1 MSLTTLAIQP
11 TFNNTSS
18 LIIIDDQTDYVGQGI
33 PLDGTYTVKGFLA
46 ITLQSATGTS
56 TIYNNIGGA
65 TPDITPETSTTS
77 ALQIDLP
84 KDSGGNILQGTY
96 TIIYDVVVTDPDQIG
111 VVVADVTASFDYT
124 YQQDLPKVCL
134 TADVNC
140 QGATITS
147 YDSTDYGLYAMVSR
161 THNLYPPP
169 ATGATTITGTQA
181 SLSSGSPIYDKTWTQ
196 EVLSTVTYN
205 LPDGLI
211 AIVYVEGSREIPVV
225 CDLGMSKIFCCLKK
239 VFNRYNSLMTRN
251 ARDGMDMYIDTVK
264 PMLEAMVMYNAAV
277 AAGNTN
283 GASYYYNLT
292 VETSNCGEDCGCNST
307 EPQLI
312 EPNIGSSNVTIVTS
326 PDNSI
331 SVVPVVDGVTTTYQ
345 IQVSAALQ
353 QALAAIKNTVV
364 TTATP
369 TYLEVTSATVGNTT
383 TYTVNYKPVGGL
395 GYSTSMKRLL
405 IDTATTGTSP
415 ADYME
420 VTSSEVANIGTNIVS
435 PATSHTILL
444 GQTVPNAS
452 TDVALITV
460 GNVLVD
466 GTLPY
471 QVTAQVM
478 GKYASAVVGALADLD
493 VEVIYSNVSSGAVTL
508 RLINPTSGN
517 PYTLADLNTKGYG
530 SIYVTLTINSQ

>member
-1 MSLTTLAIQP
+1 MALTTLAIQP
-11 TFNNTSS
+11 TFNNISGQ
-18 LIIIDDQTDYVGQGI
+18 IIVDDQTDYVGQGI
-33 PLDGTYTVKGFLA
+33 PLDGTYTVRGFLA
-46 ITLQSATGTS
+46 ITLASSTGTS
-56 TIYNNIGGA
+56 TIYNNIGGT
-65 TPDITPETSTTS
+65 TPDIDPNTSTTS
-77 ALQIDLP
+77 VLTIDLP

-96 TIIYDVVVTDPDQIG
+96 SIVYNVIVGDPDQVG
-111 VVVADVTASFDYT
+111 VIVADVTDGFSYT
-124 YQQDLPKVCL
+124 YQQDLPTVCL
-134 TADVNC
+134 TSDVNC

-147 YDSTDYGLYAMVSR
+147 YDSTDYGLYATVDR

-196 EVLSTVTYN
+196 EVISTVTYN
-205 LPDGLI
+205 FPSGLI
-211 AIVYVEGSREIPVV
+211 AIVGVEGSREIPVV

-239 VFNRYNSLMTRN
+239 VFDRYNRLYAVN
-251 ARDGMDMYIDTVK
+251 IVKANDLYIDTVK
-264 PMLEAMVMYNAAV
+264 PMLEAMVMHNAAV

-292 VETSNCGEDCGCNST
+292 IETSGCGEDCGCSSSD
-307 EPQLI
+307 PQLI

-331 SVVPVVDGVTTTYQ
+331 SVVPVVDGITTTYQ

-353 QALAAIKNTVV
+353 AALSAIKNTVV

-415 ADYME
+415 ANYME
-420 VTSSEVANIGTNIVS
+420 VTSSEVANIGANIVS
-435 PATSHTILL
+435 PATSHTVLL

-452 TDVALITV
+452 SDVALVTI

-471 QVTAQVM
+471 QVTAEVM
-478 GKYASAVVGALADLD
+478 GKYSTAVVGSLADLD
-493 VEVIYSNVSSGAVTL
+493 VEVLYSNVSSGAVTL

>member
-1 MSLTTLAIQP
+1 MALTTLAIQP
-11 TFNNTSS
+11 TFNNISGQ
-18 LIIIDDQTDYVGQGI
+18 IIVDDQTDYVGQGI
-33 PLDGTYTVKGFLA
+33 PLDGTYTVRGFLA
-46 ITLQSATGTS
+46 ITLASATGTS

-65 TPDITPETSTTS
+65 TPDINPVSSTTS
-77 ALQIDLP
+77 VLTIDLP

-96 TIIYDVVVTDPDQIG
+96 SIVYNVIVTDPDQIG

-147 YDSTDYGLYAMVSR
+147 YDSTDYGLYAIVSR

-239 VFNRYNSLMTRN
+239 VFNRYNSLLAKN
-251 ARDGMDMYIDTVK
+251 IVAANDMYIDTVK

-292 VETSNCGEDCGCNST
+292 VETSGCGEDCGCNST

-395 GYSTSMKRLL
+395 GYSTSMKRIL
-405 IDTATTGTSP
+405 IPSGTTGTSP
-415 ADYME
+415 SDYIAPT
-420 VTSSEVANIGTNIVS
+420 VAQVANIGANIVS

-452 TDVALITV
+452 TDTALITI

-471 QVTAQVM
+471 QVSAEVM
-478 GKYASAVVGALADLD
+478 GKYSSAVVGSLADLD
-493 VEVIYSNVSSGAVTL
+493 VEVLYSNVSSGAVTL

-530 SIYVTLTINSQ
+530 DIYVSLTINSQ

>member
-1 MSLTTLAIQP
+1 MALTTLAIQP
-11 TFNNTSS
+11 TFNNISGQ
-18 LIIIDDQTDYVGQGI
+18 IIVDDQTDYVGQGI
-33 PLDGTYTVKGFLA
+33 PLDGTYTVRGFLA
-46 ITLQSATGTS
+46 ITLASSTGTS
-56 TIYNNIGGA
+56 TIYNNIGGT
-65 TPDITPETSTTS
+65 TPDIDPNTSTTS
-77 ALQIDLP
+77 VLTIDLP

-96 TIIYDVVVTDPDQIG
+96 SIVYNVIVGDPDQVG
-111 VVVADVTASFDYT
+111 VIVADVTDGFSYT
-124 YQQDLPKVCL
+124 YQQDLPTVCL
-134 TADVNC
+134 TSDVNC

-147 YDSTDYGLYAMVSR
+147 YDSTDYGLYATVDR

-196 EVLSTVTYN
+196 EVISTVTYN
-205 LPDGLI
+205 FPSGLI
-211 AIVYVEGSREIPVV
+211 AIVGVEGSREIPVV

-239 VFNRYNSLMTRN
+239 VFDRYNRLYAVN
-251 ARDGMDMYIDTVK
+251 IVKANDLYIDTVK

-292 VETSNCGEDCGCNST
+292 IETSECGEDCGCSSSD
-307 EPQLI
+307 PQLI

-331 SVVPVVDGVTTTYQ
+331 SVVPVVDGITTTYQ

-353 QALAAIKNTVV
+353 AALSAIKNTVV

-415 ADYME
+415 ANYME
-420 VTSSEVANIGTNIVS
+420 VTSSEVANIGANIVS
-435 PATSHTILL
+435 PATSHTVLL

-452 TDVALITV
+452 SDAALVTI

-471 QVTAQVM
+471 QVTAEVM
-478 GKYASAVVGALADLD
+478 GKYSTAVVGSLADLD
-493 VEVIYSNVSSGAVTL
+493 VEVLYSNVSSGAVTL

>member
-239 VFNRYNSLMTRN
+239 VFNRYNSLLAKN
-251 ARDGMDMYIDTVK
+251 IVAANDMYIDTVK

-395 GYSTSMKRLL
+395 GYSTSMKRIL
-405 IDTATTGTSP
+405 IPSGTTGTSP
-415 ADYME
+415 SDYIAPT
-420 VTSSEVANIGTNIVS
+420 VAQVANIGANIVS

-452 TDVALITV
+452 TDTALITI

-471 QVTAQVM
+471 QVSAEVM
-478 GKYASAVVGALADLD
+478 GKYSSAVVGSLADLD
-493 VEVIYSNVSSGAVTL
+493 VEVLYSNVSSGAVTL

-530 SIYVTLTINSQ
+530 DIYVSLTINSQ

>member
-239 VFNRYNSLMTRN
+239 VFNRYNSLLAKN
-251 ARDGMDMYIDTVK
+251 IVKANDMYIDTVK

-292 VETSNCGEDCGCNST
+292 VETSGCGEDCGCNST

-395 GYSTSMKRLL
+395 GYSTSMKRIL
-405 IDTATTGTSP
+405 IPSGTTGTSP
-415 ADYME
+415 SDYITPT
-420 VTSSEVANIGTNIVS
+420 VAQVANIGANIVS

-452 TDVALITV
+452 TDTALITI

-471 QVTAQVM
+471 QVSAEVM
-478 GKYASAVVGALADLD
+478 GKYSSAVVGSLADLD
-493 VEVIYSNVSSGAVTL
+493 VEVLYSNVSSGAVTL

-530 SIYVTLTINSQ
+530 DIYVSLTINSQ

>member
-1 MSLTTLAIQP
+1 MALTTLAIQP
-11 TFNNTSS
+11 TFNNISGQ
-18 LIIIDDQTDYVGQGI
+18 IIVDDQTDYVGQGI
-33 PLDGTYTVKGFLA
+33 PLDGTYTVSGFLA
-46 ITLQSATGTS
+46 ITLASATGTS
-56 TIYNNIGGA
+56 TIYNNIGGT
-65 TPDITPETSTTS
+65 TPDIDPNTSTTS
-77 ALQIDLP
+77 ALTIDLP
-84 KDSGGNILQGTY
+84 KDTEGNILQGTY
-96 TIIYDVVVTDPDQIG
+96 TVVYNVIVGDPDQVG
-111 VVVADVTASFDYT
+111 VIVADVTEAFSYT
-124 YQQDLPKVCL
+124 YQQDLPTVCL

-147 YDSTDYGLYAMVSR
+147 YDSTDYGLYATVSR

-169 ATGATTITGTQA
+169 ATGGSTITGTQE

-196 EVLSTVTYN
+196 EVISTVTYN

-211 AIVYVEGSREIPVV
+211 AIVGVEGSREIPVV

-239 VFNRYNSLMTRN
+239 VFDKYNRLLAKNIVAANDL
-251 ARDGMDMYIDTVK
+251 YIDTVK

-292 VETSNCGEDCGCNST
+292 IETSGCGEDCGCSSSD
-307 EPQLI
+307 PQLI

-331 SVVPVVDGVTTTYQ
+331 SVVPVVDGITTTYQ

-353 QALAAIKNTVV
+353 AALSAIKNTVV

-420 VTSSEVANIGTNIVS
+420 VTSSEVANIGVNIVS

>member
-1 MSLTTLAIQP
+1 MALTTLAIQP
-11 TFNNTSS
+11 TFNNISGQ
-18 LIIIDDQTDYVGQGI
+18 IIVDDQTDYVGQGI
-33 PLDGTYTVKGFLA
+33 PLDGTYTVRGFLA
-46 ITLQSATGTS
+46 ITLASSTGTS
-56 TIYNNIGGA
+56 TIYNNIGGT
-65 TPDITPETSTTS
+65 TPDIDPNTSTTS
-77 ALQIDLP
+77 VLTIDLP

-96 TIIYDVVVTDPDQIG
+96 SIVYNVIVGDPDQVG
-111 VVVADVTASFDYT
+111 VIVADVTDGFSYT
-124 YQQDLPKVCL
+124 YQQDLPTVCL
-134 TADVNC
+134 TSDVNC

-147 YDSTDYGLYAMVSR
+147 YDSTDYGLYATVDR

-196 EVLSTVTYN
+196 EVISTVTYN
-205 LPDGLI
+205 FPSGLI
-211 AIVYVEGSREIPVV
+211 AIVGVEGSREIPVV

-239 VFNRYNSLMTRN
+239 VFDRYNRLYAVN
-251 ARDGMDMYIDTVK
+251 IVKANDLYIDTVK

-292 VETSNCGEDCGCNST
+292 IETSECGEDCGCSSSD
-307 EPQLI
+307 PQLI

-331 SVVPVVDGVTTTYQ
+331 SVVPVVDGITTTYQ

-353 QALAAIKNTVV
+353 AALSAIKNTVV

-415 ADYME
+415 ANYME
-420 VTSSEVANIGTNIVS
+420 VTSSEVANIGANIVS
-435 PATSHTILL
+435 PATSHTVLL

-452 TDVALITV
+452 SDAALVTI

-466 GTLPY
+466 GALPY
-471 QVTAQVM
+471 QVTAEVM
-478 GKYASAVVGALADLD
+478 GKYSTAVVGSLADLD
-493 VEVIYSNVSSGAVTL
+493 VEVLYSNVSSGAVTL

-530 SIYVTLTINSQ
+530 NIYVTLTINSQ

>member
-1 MSLTTLAIQP
+1 MALTTIAIQP
-11 TFNNTSS
+11 TFNNISGQ
-18 LIIIDDQTDYVGQGI
+18 IIVDDQTDYVGQGI
-33 PLDGTYTVKGFLA
+33 PLDGTYTVRGFLA
-46 ITLQSATGTS
+46 ITLASSTGTS
-56 TIYNNIGGA
+56 TIYNNIGGT
-65 TPDITPETSTTS
+65 TPDIDPNTSTTS
-77 ALQIDLP
+77 VLTIDLP

-96 TIIYDVVVTDPDQIG
+96 SIVYNVIVGDPDQVG
-111 VVVADVTASFDYT
+111 VIVADVTDGFSYT
-124 YQQDLPKVCL
+124 YQQDLPTVCL

-147 YDSTDYGLYAMVSR
+147 YDSTDYGLYATVDR

-196 EVLSTVTYN
+196 EVISTVTYN
-205 LPDGLI
+205 FPSGLI
-211 AIVYVEGSREIPVV
+211 AIVSVEGSREIPVV

-239 VFNRYNSLMTRN
+239 VFNRYNSLMAKN
-251 ARDGMDMYIDTVK
+251 IVAANDLYIDTVK

-292 VETSNCGEDCGCNST
+292 IETSGCGEDCGCSSSD
-307 EPQLI
+307 PQLI

-331 SVVPVVDGVTTTYQ
+331 SVVPVVDGITTTYQ

-353 QALAAIKNTVV
+353 AALSAIKNTVV

-369 TYLEVTSATVGNTT
+369 TYLEVTSVTVGNTT

-415 ADYME
+415 ANYME
-420 VTSSEVANIGTNIVS
+420 VTSSDVANIGANIVS
-435 PATSHTILL
+435 PATSHTVLL

-452 TDVALITV
+452 SDVALVTI

-471 QVTAQVM
+471 QVTAEVM
-478 GKYASAVVGALADLD
+478 GKYSTAVVGSLADLD
-493 VEVIYSNVSSGAVTL
+493 VEVLYSNVSSGAVTL

>member
-1 MSLTTLAIQP
+1 MALTTLAIQP
-11 TFNNTSS
+11 TFNNISGQ
-18 LIIIDDQTDYVGQGI
+18 IIVDDQTDYVGQGI
-33 PLDGTYTVKGFLA
+33 PLDGTYTVRGFLA
-46 ITLQSATGTS
+46 ITLASSTGTS
-56 TIYNNIGGA
+56 TIYNNIGGT
-65 TPDITPETSTTS
+65 TPDIDPNTSTTS
-77 ALQIDLP
+77 VLTIDLP

-96 TIIYDVVVTDPDQIG
+96 SIVYNVIVGDPDQVG
-111 VVVADVTASFDYT
+111 VIVADVTDGFSYT
-124 YQQDLPKVCL
+124 YQQDLPTVCL
-134 TADVNC
+134 TSDVNC

-147 YDSTDYGLYAMVSR
+147 YDSTDYGLYATVDR

-196 EVLSTVTYN
+196 EVISTVTYN
-205 LPDGLI
+205 FPSGLI
-211 AIVYVEGSREIPVV
+211 AIVGVEGSREIPVV

-239 VFNRYNSLMTRN
+239 VFDRYNRLYAVN
-251 ARDGMDMYIDTVK
+251 IVKANDLYIDTVK

-292 VETSNCGEDCGCNST
+292 IETSECGEDCGCSSSD
-307 EPQLI
+307 PQLI

-331 SVVPVVDGVTTTYQ
+331 SVVPVVDGITTTYQ
-345 IQVSAALQ
+345 IQVSSALQAALS
-353 QALAAIKNTVV
+353 AIKNTVV

-415 ADYME
+415 ANYME
-420 VTSSEVANIGTNIVS
+420 VTSSEVANIGANIVS
-435 PATSHTILL
+435 PATSHTVLL

-452 TDVALITV
+452 SDVALVTI

-471 QVTAQVM
+471 QVTAEVM
-478 GKYASAVVGALADLD
+478 GKYSTAVVGSLADLD
-493 VEVIYSNVSSGAVTL
+493 VEVLYSNVSSGAVTL

>member
-1 MSLTTLAIQP
+1 
-11 TFNNTSS
+11 
-18 LIIIDDQTDYVGQGI
+18 
-33 PLDGTYTVKGFLA
+33 
-46 ITLQSATGTS
+46 
-56 TIYNNIGGA
+56 
-65 TPDITPETSTTS
+65 
-77 ALQIDLP
+77 
-84 KDSGGNILQGTY
+84 
-96 TIIYDVVVTDPDQIG
+96 VVTDPDQIG

-239 VFNRYNSLMTRN
+239 VFNRYNSLLAKN
-251 ARDGMDMYIDTVK
+251 IVAANDIMYIDTVK

-283 GASYYYNLT
+283 GASYYYNLI
-292 VETSNCGEDCGCNST
+292 VETSGCGEDCGCNST

-395 GYSTSMKRLL
+395 GYSTSMKRIL
-405 IDTATTGTSP
+405 IPSGTTGTSP
-415 ADYME
+415 SDYIAPT
-420 VTSSEVANIGTNIVS
+420 VAQVANIGANIVS

-452 TDVALITV
+452 TDTALITI

-471 QVTAQVM
+471 QVSAEVM
-478 GKYASAVVGALADLD
+478 GKYSSAVVGSLADLD
-493 VEVIYSNVSSGAVTL
+493 VEVLYSNVSSGAVTL

-530 SIYVTLTINSQ
+530 DIYVSLTINSQ

>member
-1 MSLTTLAIQP
+1 MALTTLAIQP
-11 TFNNTSS
+11 TFNNISGQ
-18 LIIIDDQTDYVGQGI
+18 IIVDDQTDYVGQGI
-33 PLDGTYTVKGFLA
+33 PLDGTYTVRGFLA
-46 ITLQSATGTS
+46 ITLASSTGTS
-56 TIYNNIGGA
+56 TIYNNIGGT
-65 TPDITPETSTTS
+65 TPDIDPTTSTTS
-77 ALQIDLP
+77 VLTIDLP

-96 TIIYDVVVTDPDQIG
+96 SIVYNVIVGDPDQVDVI
-111 VVVADVTASFDYT
+111 VADVTDGFSYT
-124 YQQDLPKVCL
+124 YQQDLPTVCL

-147 YDSTDYGLYAMVSR
+147 YDSTDYGLYATVSR

-196 EVLSTVTYN
+196 EVISTVTYN
-205 LPDGLI
+205 FPSGLI
-211 AIVYVEGSREIPVV
+211 AIVGVEGSREIPVV

-239 VFNRYNSLMTRN
+239 VFNRYNSLTAKN
-251 ARDGMDMYIDTVK
+251 IVAANDLYIDTVK

-292 VETSNCGEDCGCNST
+292 IETSGCGEDCGCSSSD
-307 EPQLI
+307 PQLI

-331 SVVPVVDGVTTTYQ
+331 SVVPVVDGITTTYQ

-353 QALAAIKNTVV
+353 AALSAIKNTVV

-383 TYTVNYKPVGGL
+383 TYTVNYKPIGGL

-415 ADYME
+415 ANYME
-420 VTSSEVANIGTNIVS
+420 VTSSEVANIGANIVS
-435 PATSHTILL
+435 PATSHTVLL

-452 TDVALITV
+452 TDVALVTI

-471 QVTAQVM
+471 QVTAEVM
-478 GKYASAVVGALADLD
+478 GKYSTAVVGSLADLD
-493 VEVIYSNVSSGAVTL
+493 VEVLYSNVSSGAVTL

-530 SIYVTLTINSQ
+530 NIYVTLTINSQ

>member
-1 MSLTTLAIQP
+1 MALTTLAIQP
-11 TFNNTSS
+11 TFNNISGQ
-18 LIIIDDQTDYVGQGI
+18 IIVDDQTDYVGQGI
-33 PLDGTYTVKGFLA
+33 PLDGTYTVRGFLA
-46 ITLQSATGTS
+46 ITLASSTGTS
-56 TIYNNIGGA
+56 TIYNNIGGT
-65 TPDITPETSTTS
+65 TPDIDPNTSTTS
-77 ALQIDLP
+77 VLTIDLP

-96 TIIYDVVVTDPDQIG
+96 SIVYNVIVGDPDQVG
-111 VVVADVTASFDYT
+111 VIVADVTDGFSYT
-124 YQQDLPKVCL
+124 YQQDLPTVCL
-134 TADVNC
+134 TSDVNC

-147 YDSTDYGLYAMVSR
+147 YDSTDYGLYATVDR

-196 EVLSTVTYN
+196 EVISTVTYN
-205 LPDGLI
+205 FPSGLI
-211 AIVYVEGSREIPVV
+211 AIVGVEGSREIPVV

-239 VFNRYNSLMTRN
+239 VFDRYNRLYAVN
-251 ARDGMDMYIDTVK
+251 IVKANDLYIDTVK

-292 VETSNCGEDCGCNST
+292 IETSECGEDCGCSSSD
-307 EPQLI
+307 PQLI

-331 SVVPVVDGVTTTYQ
+331 SVVPVVDGITTTYQ

-353 QALAAIKNTVV
+353 AALSAIKNTVV

-415 ADYME
+415 ANYME
-420 VTSSEVANIGTNIVS
+420 VTSSEVANIGANIVS
-435 PATSHTILL
+435 PATSHTVLL

-452 TDVALITV
+452 SDVALVTI

-471 QVTAQVM
+471 QVTAEVM
-478 GKYASAVVGALADLD
+478 GKYSTAVVGSLADLD
-493 VEVIYSNVSSGAVTL
+493 VEVLYSNVSSGAVTL

>member
-1 MSLTTLAIQP
+1 MALTTLAIQP
-11 TFNNTSS
+11 TFNNISGQ
-18 LIIIDDQTDYVGQGI
+18 IIVDDQTDYVGQGI
-33 PLDGTYTVKGFLA
+33 PLDGTYTVRGFLA
-46 ITLQSATGTS
+46 ITLASSTGTS
-56 TIYNNIGGA
+56 TIYNNIGGT
-65 TPDITPETSTTS
+65 TPDIDPNTSTTS
-77 ALQIDLP
+77 VLTIDLP

-96 TIIYDVVVTDPDQIG
+96 SIVYNVIVGDPDQVG
-111 VVVADVTASFDYT
+111 VIVADVTDGFSYT
-124 YQQDLPKVCL
+124 YQQDLPTVCL
-134 TADVNC
+134 TSDVNC

-147 YDSTDYGLYAMVSR
+147 YDSTDYGLYAMVGR

-196 EVLSTVTYN
+196 EVISTVTYN
-205 LPDGLI
+205 FPSGLI
-211 AIVYVEGSREIPVV
+211 AIVGVEGSREIPVV

-239 VFNRYNSLMTRN
+239 VFDRYNRLYAVN
-251 ARDGMDMYIDTVK
+251 IVKANDLYIDTVK

-292 VETSNCGEDCGCNST
+292 IETSECGEDCGCSSSD
-307 EPQLI
+307 PQLI

-331 SVVPVVDGVTTTYQ
+331 SVVPVVDGITTTYQ

-353 QALAAIKNTVV
+353 AALSAIKNTVV

-415 ADYME
+415 ANYME
-420 VTSSEVANIGTNIVS
+420 VTSSEVANIGANIVS
-435 PATSHTILL
+435 PATSHTVLL

-452 TDVALITV
+452 SDVALVTI

-471 QVTAQVM
+471 QVTAEVM
-478 GKYASAVVGALADLD
+478 GKYSTAVVGSLADLD
-493 VEVIYSNVSSGAVTL
+493 VEVLYSNVSSGAVTL

>member
-239 VFNRYNSLMTRN
+239 VFNRYNSLLAKN
-251 ARDGMDMYIDTVK
+251 IVAANDMYIDTVK

-292 VETSNCGEDCGCNST
+292 VETSGCGEDCGCNST

-395 GYSTSMKRLL
+395 GYSTSMKRIL
-405 IDTATTGTSP
+405 IPSGTTGTSP
-415 ADYME
+415 SDYIAPT
-420 VTSSEVANIGTNIVS
+420 VAQVANIGANIVS

-452 TDVALITV
+452 TDTALITI

-471 QVTAQVM
+471 QVSAEVM
-478 GKYASAVVGALADLD
+478 GKYSSAVVGSLADLD
-493 VEVIYSNVSSGAVTL
+493 VEVLYSNVSSGAVTL

-530 SIYVTLTINSQ
+530 DIYVSLTINSQ

>member
-1 MSLTTLAIQP
+1 MALTTLAIQP
-11 TFNNTSS
+11 TFNNTSGQ
-18 LIIIDDQTDYVGQGI
+18 IIIDDQTDYVGQGI
-33 PLDGTYTVKGFLA
+33 PLDGTYTVSGFLA
-46 ITLQSATGTS
+46 ITLASATGTS
-56 TIYNNIGGA
+56 TIYNNIGGT
-65 TPDITPETSTTS
+65 TPDITPNTSTTS
-77 ALQIDLP
+77 VLTIDLP
-84 KDSGGNILQGTY
+84 KDTEGNILQGTY
-96 TIIYDVVVTDPDQIG
+96 TVVYNVVVGDPDQIG
-111 VVVADVTASFDYT
+111 VIVADVTDGFNYT
-124 YQQDLPKVCL
+124 YQQELPTVCL

-147 YDSTDYGLYAMVSR
+147 YDSTDYGLYATVSR

-169 ATGATTITGTQA
+169 ATGQATITGTQA

-196 EVLSTVTYN
+196 EVICTVTYN
-205 LPDGLI
+205 LPSGLI
-211 AIVYVEGSREIPVV
+211 AIVGVEGSREIPVV

-239 VFNRYNSLMTRN
+239 VFNKYNTLMYKN
-251 ARDGMDMYIDTVK
+251 ISQANELYIDTVK

-277 AAGNTN
+277 AAGNPN
-283 GASYYYNLT
+283 GASYYYNLV
-292 VETSNCGEDCGCNST
+292 VEASDCGEDCGCSST
-307 EPQLI
+307 DPQLI

-331 SVVPVVDGVTTTYQ
+331 SVVPVVDGITTTYQ

-353 QALAAIKNTVV
+353 QALSAIKNTVV
-364 TTATP
+364 TTTTP
-369 TYLEVTSATVGNTT
+369 TYLDVTSVTVGNTT

-405 IDTATTGTSP
+405 IDTTTTGTSP

-420 VTSSEVANIGTNIVS
+420 VTSSEVANIGANIVS
-435 PATSHTILL
+435 PPTSHTILL
-444 GQTVPNAS
+444 GQTIPNTS

-460 GNVLVD
+460 GNLLVD

-517 PYTLADLNTKGYG
+517 PYTLSDLNTKGYG
-530 SIYVTLTINSQ
+530 DIYVTLTINSQ

>member
-124 YQQDLPKVCL
+124 YQQDLPVVCL

-405 IDTATTGTSP
+405 INTATTGTSP
-415 ADYME
+415 ADYMV
-420 VTSSEVANIGTNIVS
+420 VTSSEVANIGANIVS

>member
-1 MSLTTLAIQP
+1 MALTTLAIQP
-11 TFNNTSS
+11 TFNNISGQ
-18 LIIIDDQTDYVGQGI
+18 IIVDDQTDYVGQGI
-33 PLDGTYTVKGFLA
+33 PLDGTYTVRGFLA
-46 ITLQSATGTS
+46 ITLASATGTS

-65 TPDITPETSTTS
+65 TPDINPVSSTTS
-77 ALQIDLP
+77 VLTIDLP

-96 TIIYDVVVTDPDQIG
+96 SIVYNVIVGDPDQVG
-111 VVVADVTASFDYT
+111 VIVADVTEAFSYT
-124 YQQDLPKVCL
+124 YQQDLPTVCL

-147 YDSTDYGLYAMVSR
+147 YDSTDYGLYAIVSR

-239 VFNRYNSLMTRN
+239 VFNRYNSLLAKN
-251 ARDGMDMYIDTVK
+251 IVAANDMYIDTVK

-395 GYSTSMKRLL
+395 GYSTSMKRIL
-405 IDTATTGTSP
+405 IPSGTTGTSP
-415 ADYME
+415 SDYIAPT
-420 VTSSEVANIGTNIVS
+420 VAQVANIGANIVS

-452 TDVALITV
+452 TDTALITI

-471 QVTAQVM
+471 QVSAEVM
-478 GKYASAVVGALADLD
+478 GKYSSAVVGSLADLD
-493 VEVIYSNVSSGAVTL
+493 VEVLYSNVSSGAVTL

-530 SIYVTLTINSQ
+530 DIYVSLTINSQ